1 MSFFFVSDSTYI
13 SIDRIGTFFLQIFD
27 PEWETFPVVNNH
39 WGRFFDNIYIPM
51 SKPPIRGSFVH
62 VVVFSCFFRKIYKRH
77 IVIKKQ
83 VLSISDF
90 CSILWLHIFRVL
102 ITWLRLIW
110 TQIWTLIEKLLLYNC
125 SDKIVHVKNHVF
137 YISLFSLSQ
146 FSLKF

>member
-1 MSFFFVSDSTYI
+1 MNSLRWCKCHFFSASDSTHI
-13 SIDRIGTFFLQIFD
+13 SIDRYVHFFFRYLTPNEKLFRLWITTEVVSLITF
-27 PEWETFPVVNNH
+27 
-39 WGRFFDNIYIPM
+39 IPM

-77 IVIKKQ
+77 RHQKAGS
-83 VLSISDF
+83 SISDF

-137 YISLFSLSQ
+137 YITI
-146 FSLKF
+146 